1 MAGSI
6 RFEAYSVIRIRWFQF
21 DSRSEIGVN
30 FLIRELK
37 PKYVK
42 LDHKIENC
50 NIILIAHVLELSIGV
65 ALDYRLLSM

>member
-30 FLIRELK
+30 FLIREL
-37 PKYVK
+37 
-42 LDHKIENC
+42 C
-50 NIILIAHVLELSIGV
+50 AGV
-65 ALDYRLLSM
+65 ELDYQLLSM